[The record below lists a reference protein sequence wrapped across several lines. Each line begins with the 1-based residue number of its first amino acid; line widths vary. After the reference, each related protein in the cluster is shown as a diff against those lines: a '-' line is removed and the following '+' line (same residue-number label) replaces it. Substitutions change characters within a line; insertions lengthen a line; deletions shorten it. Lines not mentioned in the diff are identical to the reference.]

1 MGILKHPDLGGG
13 FYLKHPALYSV
24 FFATYTL
31 CTALNQVWC
40 FFQSCCHFKRAF
52 SSDCVTTRL
61 RNILAGLMDERRASL
76 AEAITLGELL
86 YINNMY

>member
-1 MGILKHPDLGGG
+1 M
-13 FYLKHPALYSV
+13 
-24 FFATYTL
+24 
-31 CTALNQVWC
+31 WC

-61 RNILAGLMDERRASL
+61 RNILAGLLGERRASL

-86 YINNMY
+86 YVSNIYSFSHRSEFLFYTLAGLVHLFTHFVCDQLLHNTLTS